1 MKARTVKRLLLAL
14 VAAAVVVGGAAAV
27 ERMRSPEQQ
36 PRPELQRLLDELV
49 ADPGRAAPGATA
61 YVAGPK
67 GTWAGAAGS
76 ADVEAGEPMRPDA
89 RMRLESVSKLWTAAL
104 LLRLEEQGQLAFD
117 DTVGELA
124 PDLLPSS
131 PQVTLRQ
138 LLNHT
143 SGLVDNNDISV
154 DPSRYLAQVDDPALR
169 AELRQAGERLVRDP
183 DYEFPVRLMIRFVA
197 ALPLRSEPGAAY
209 HYSNVGYQV
218 AGLIA
223 ERVTGETLA
232 RLHEREL
239 LEPLGLERA
248 AYDPRSQITGTHARG
263 YALAPDGAL
272 TDTTR
277 RVADLGANGGVVSD
291 ARDEGRF
298 LAALFG
304 GELLSAASLRALE
317 QASPH
322 EPYGLGTGIEETECA
337 GTAYSHNGG
346 GAGFT
351 TSVYATGD
359 GSRVAVVLL
368 NGRAP
373 DGYSDQLAKDT
384 ALRLLCLS

>member
-1 MKARTVKRLLLAL
+1 MKRLLLAL

-27 ERMRSPEQQ
+27 ERMRDPEQR

-49 ADPGRAAPGATA
+49 TDPGRAAPGATA
-61 YVAGPK
+61 YVAGPN
-67 GTWAGAAGS
+67 GTWAGAAGL
-76 ADVEAGEPMRPDA
+76 ADVDAGERMRPEA

-104 LLRLEEQGQLAFD
+104 LLRLEEQGQLELD

-124 PDLLPSS
+124 PDLLPAS
-131 PQVTLRQ
+131 PEVTLRQ

-154 DPSRYLAQVDDPALR
+154 DPSHYLAQVADPALR
-169 AELRQAGERLVRDP
+169 AELTQAGGRLMRDP
-183 DYEFPVRLMIRFVA
+183 DYEFPARLMIRFVA
-197 ALPLRSEPGAAY
+197 ALPLRSEPGSAY

-232 RLHEREL
+232 ALHEQEL

-248 AYDPRSQITGTHARG
+248 AYDPHSRISGAHVRG

-272 TDTTR
+272 VDTTR

-298 LAALFG
+298 LEALFG

-322 EPYGLGTGIEETECA
+322 EPYGLGTGIEQTDCG
-337 GTAYSHNGG
+337 GTAYAHGG
-346 GAGFT
+346 AGAGFT

-368 NGRAP
+368 NGRTP
-373 DGYSDQLAKDT
+373 DGYSDLLAKNT
-384 ALRLLCLS
+384 ARRLLCLS